1 MPIGGIPMFR
11 HLSRRHFLKGTA
23 ITLGALAV
31 SGLSGPAL
39 AAPKNV
45 LVAYFSWSGN
55 TRGIARLLHQKIG
68 GDLVEI
74 EPVTPYSEDYNTCLD
89 QAKRDQERAARP
101 ELKTRIADMA
111 RYDAVF
117 LGYPNWWASIP
128 MPIAFF
134 LEQYDFSGKT
144 IVPFVSHG
152 GGRLGQSVTDIAK
165 LCPSSRI
172 LEALSV
178 RYSGGAS
185 LSGDMDDWLGRIG
198 MRG

>member
-1 MPIGGIPMFR
+1 MMIISF
-11 HLSRRHFLKGTA
+11 SRRRFLTMSVM
-23 ITLGALAV
+23 TLGALAV
-31 SGLSGPAL
+31 NGLFRPAH
-39 AAPKNV
+39 AAPSDT
-45 LVAYFSWSGN
+45 LIAYFSWSGN

-74 EPVTPYSEDYNTCLD
+74 EPVTPYSENYNTCLD

-101 ELKTRIADMA
+101 KLKTRIADMA
-111 RYDAVF
+111 RYKTVF

-128 MPIAFF
+128 MPIASF

-178 RYSGGAS
+178 RYSGGSS
-185 LSGDMDDWLGRIG
+185 LSDDMDAWLNGTG
-198 MRG
+198 LKA

>member
-1 MPIGGIPMFR
+1 MMIISF
-11 HLSRRHFLKGTA
+11 SRRRFLTMSVM
-23 ITLGALAV
+23 TLGALAV
-31 SGLSGPAL
+31 NGLFRPAH
-39 AAPKNV
+39 AAPSDT
-45 LVAYFSWSGN
+45 LIPYFPWSGN

-74 EPVTPYSEDYNTCLD
+74 EPVTPYSENYNTCLD

-101 ELKTRIADMA
+101 KLKTRIADMA
-111 RYDAVF
+111 RYKTVF
-117 LGYPNWWASIP
+117 LGYPNSWASIP
-128 MPIAFF
+128 MPIASF

-178 RYSGGAS
+178 RYSGGSS
-185 LSGDMDDWLGRIG
+185 LSDDMDAWLNGIG
-198 MRG
+198 LKA